1 MLNRLTYLWN
11 ATFCGPF
18 FKSYLGGGI
27 DFTFYNIGTWAIKM
41 GCLLLYLQR
50 IVRKTFNVRIYS

>member
-18 FKSYLGGGI
+18 FKSYLGGGKLTLP
-27 DFTFYNIGTWAIKM
+27 FTT
-41 GCLLLYLQR
+41 
-50 IVRKTFNVRIYS
+50 